1 MAAGNYSFT
10 IEQGT
15 TFERVFKYKDE
26 NGAPVDLTGYD
37 VRMQIRSSYDSV
49 TTLAS
54 LTSGSGDFVLSVP
67 IDAVEPYTTTKNQ
80 IKLTISAT
88 NTAAYTFDQA
98 LYDIELESE
107 TGVVTRLLQGKIKL
121 SREVT
126 K

>member
-15 TFERVFKYKDE
+15 TFTRVFKYKDE

-37 VRMQIRSSYDSV
+37 VRMQIRSSYDSAV
-49 TTLAS
+49 LAS
-54 LTSGSGDFVLSVP
+54 LTSGSGDFVVSVP
-67 IDAVEPYTTTKNQ
+67 PDAAEGVTDKNQ
-80 IKLTISAT
+80 IKLTISAN

-98 LYDIELESE
+98 LYDIELESG

>member
-15 TFERVFKYKDE
+15 TFERIFKYKDE
-26 NGAPVDLTGYD
+26 DGAPVDLTGYD
-37 VRMQIRSSYDSV
+37 VRMQIRSSYDSAV
-49 TTLAS
+49 LAS
-54 LTSGSGDFVLSVP
+54 LTSGSGDFVVSVP
-67 IDAVEPYTTTKNQ
+67 PDAADGVTDKNQ

-98 LYDIELESE
+98 LYDIELESG

>member
-15 TFERVFKYKDE
+15 TFTRIFKYKDE
-26 NGAPVDLTGYD
+26 DGNPVDLTGYD
-37 VRMQIRSSYDSV
+37 VRMQIRSTYDSA
-49 TTLAS
+49 TLAS

-67 IDAVEPYTTTKNQ
+67 IDAISPHTTTKNQ

-88 NTAAYTFDQA
+88 NTAAYNFDQA

>member
-15 TFERVFKYKDE
+15 TFERIFKYKDE
-26 NGAPVDLTGYD
+26 NGSPVDLTGYD
-37 VRMQIRSSYDSV
+37 VRMQIRSSYDSAV
-49 TTLAS
+49 LAS
-54 LTSGSGDFVLSVP
+54 LTSGSGDFVVSVP
-67 IDAVEPYTTTKNQ
+67 PDAAEGVTDKNQ
-80 IKLTISAT
+80 IKLTISAN

-98 LYDIELESE
+98 LYDIELESG

>member
-15 TFERVFKYKDE
+15 TFERIFKYKDE
-26 NGAPVDLTGYD
+26 NGSPVDLTGYD
-37 VRMQIRSSYDSV
+37 VRMQIRSTYGSDI
-49 TTLAS
+49 LAS
-54 LTSGSGDFVLSVP
+54 LTSGSGDFVISVP
-67 IDAVEPYTTTKNQ
+67 VDAAEGVTDKNQ
-80 IKLTISAT
+80 IKLTISASH
-88 NTAAYTFDQA
+88 TAAYTFDQA
-98 LYDIELESE
+98 LYDIELESG

>member
-37 VRMQIRSSYDSV
+37 VRMQIRSTYGSDI
-49 TTLAS
+49 LAN
-54 LTSGSGDFVLSVP
+54 LTSGSGDFVISVP
-67 IDAVEPYTTTKNQ
+67 PDAADGVTDKNQ

-88 NTAAYTFDQA
+88 HTAAYTFDQA
-98 LYDIELESE
+98 LYDIELESG

>member
-15 TFERVFKYKDE
+15 TFERIFKYKDE
-26 NGAPVDLTGYD
+26 NGNPVDLTGYD
-37 VRMQIRSSYDSV
+37 VRMQIRSSYDSAI
-49 TTLAS
+49 LAS

-67 IDAVEPYTTTKNQ
+67 ADAASGVTDKNQ
-80 IKLTISAT
+80 IKLTISASH
-88 NTAAYTFDQA
+88 TAAYSFDQA
-98 LYDIELESE
+98 LYDIELESG
-107 TGVVTRLLQGKIKL
+107 TGIVTRLLQGKIKL

>member
-15 TFERVFKYKDE
+15 TFTRIFKYKDE
-26 NGAPVDLTGYD
+26 DGNPVDLTGYD
-37 VRMQIRSSYDSV
+37 VRMQIRSTYDSA
-49 TTLAS
+49 TLAS

-67 IDAVEPYTTTKNQ
+67 PDAAEGVTDKNQ
-80 IKLTISAT
+80 IKLTISASH
-88 NTAAYTFDQA
+88 TAAYTFDQA
-98 LYDIELESE
+98 LYDIELESG

>member
-37 VRMQIRSSYDSV
+37 VRMQIRSSYDSAV
-49 TTLAS
+49 LAS
-54 LTSGSGDFVLSVP
+54 LTSGSGDFVVSVP
-67 IDAVEPYTTTKNQ
+67 PDAAEGVTDKNQ
-80 IKLTISAT
+80 IKLTISAN

-98 LYDIELESE
+98 LYDIELESG

>member
-15 TFERVFKYKDE
+15 TFTRVFKYKDE

-37 VRMQIRSSYDSV
+37 VRMQIRSSFDSAV
-49 TTLAS
+49 LAS
-54 LTSGSGDFVLSVP
+54 LTSGSGDFVVSVP
-67 IDAVEPYTTTKNQ
+67 PDAADGVTDKNQ

>member
-10 IEQGT
+10 IEQGS

-37 VRMQIRSSYDSV
+37 VRMQIRSSFDSA
-49 TTLAS
+49 TLAS

-67 IDAVEPYTTTKNQ
+67 IDAVDPYLSTKNQ

-88 NTAAYTFDQA
+88 HTAAYTFDQA
-98 LYDIELESE
+98 IYDIELESG

>member
-1 MAAGNYSFT
+1 MAAGNYSFI
-10 IEQGT
+10 IEQGA
-15 TFERVFKYKDE
+15 TFTRVFKYKDE

-37 VRMQIRSSYDSV
+37 VRMQIRSSYGSDI
-49 TTLAS
+49 LAS
-54 LTSGSGDFVLSVP
+54 LTSGSGDFVVSVP
-67 IDAVEPYTTTKNQ
+67 PDAAEGVTDKNQ
-80 IKLTISAT
+80 IKLTISAN

-98 LYDIELESE
+98 LYDIELESG